1 MLKPDC
7 DNCSKVNELEF
18 LFETASM
25 MTSNDAL
32 EKKFASVLRSLKSYL
47 KLQKAAFYAYDKTK
61 TELFIF
67 AANDFTEEQKALS
80 KFKLGEGATGLAA
93 KSLEPVVIEN
103 IKNDVVFLNKSKSR
117 SKKDISYIAVPVVA
131 GDTLVGVMSCDLEPN
146 DAIGIDET
154 VKLLTIVGNIL
165 GQSKLFYD
173 SFNEEKN
180 KLVAQ
185 NQYYQETINNESKD
199 IIGSSEAIKE
209 TLKIVNIVAPSKATV
224 LIRGETGTGK
234 ELIASRIHALSDR
247 SSGPFIKLNC
257 AAISETLLESELFG
271 HEKGAFTDAKEMRK
285 GRFELADGGTLFL
298 DEIGDISPSLQVKL
312 LRVLQEQEFERVG
325 GSKTIKVD
333 VRIVAATHKN
343 IETMIQKNEFRED
356 LFYRLN
362 VIPLFIPPLRE
373 RKSDLAELI
382 DFFFE
387 KFNKLGKRAV
397 IPSIDAKH
405 IATEYAWPGNVREL
419 ENTIERITLLHPDGL
434 ISAEQMAKYLP
445 TMTEKV
451 IAKPIVTQSYVAN
464 HTQPTIQSLK
474 DSEKE
479 KIIEALNECNW
490 VITKAAFALGL
501 SYRQI
506 RYKMSKFGISS
517 N

>member
-1 MLKPDC
+1 MQKPDC
-7 DNCSKVNELEF
+7 DNCSTIHELEF

-25 MTSNDAL
+25 MTSNDDL
-32 EKKFASVLRSLKSYL
+32 EKKFSSVLRSIKSYL
-47 KLQKAAFYAYDKTK
+47 KLQKAAFYALDKTK
-61 TELFIF
+61 NELFIY
-67 AANDFTEEQKALS
+67 AANDFTLEQKALS

-93 KSLEPVVIEN
+93 KSKEPVVIEN

-117 SKKDISYIAVPVVA
+117 SKKDISYIAVPVVV
-131 GDTLVGVMSCDLEPN
+131 GETLIGVISCDLEPN
-146 DAIGIDET
+146 DAIGIDDT

-165 GQSKLFYD
+165 GQAKLFYD
-173 SFNEEKN
+173 SFNEEKSTLVERN
-180 KLVAQ
+180 K
-185 NQYYQETINNESKD
+185 YYQETLNNDSKD

-234 ELIASRIHALSDR
+234 ELIASRIHALSER

-325 GSKTIKVD
+325 GAKTIKVD

-343 IETMIQKNEFRED
+343 IESMIQRNEFRED

-373 RKSDLAELI
+373 RKNDLAELI
-382 DFFFE
+382 DFFFD
-387 KFNKLGKRAV
+387 KFNKLGRRTV
-397 IPSIDAKH
+397 VPSIEAKR
-405 IATEYAWPGNVREL
+405 IATDYAWPGNVREL
-419 ENTIERITLLHPDGL
+419 ENTIERITLLSTDGV
-434 ISAEQMAKYLP
+434 ISGEQMAKFLP
-445 TMTEKV
+445 T
-451 IAKPIVTQSYVAN
+451 IVERSVKLTTPYVQHTVAQTQ
-464 HTQPTIQSLK
+464 ILSLK
-474 DSEKE
+474 DSERE
-479 KIIEALNECNW
+479 RIIEALNECDW

-506 RYKMSKFGISS
+506 RYKMSNLKIVKP
-517 N
+517 